1 MTIHRASSRTT
12 KPAPAANFTGVVWQD
27 EVIVPTAPSRTRMSL
42 VTFSP
47 GARTAWHTH
56 PVGQV
61 LHVTLGVGRLT
72 FKGEKPQMLLPGDTA
87 WIPPGVLHWHGAAP
101 DRLFAHLA
109 MSESTDTG
117 ESTAWFEKVT
127 DAEYGEEPASPG

>member
-1 MTIHRASSRTT
+1 MTIHRASSRAS

-27 EVIVPTAPSRTRMSL
+27 EVIVPTAPSRLRASV

-72 FKGEKPQMLLPGDTA
+72 LKGEKPQILLPGDTA

-109 MSESTDTG
+109 MSESTDKG

-127 DAEYGEEPASPG
+127 DAEYGEAPAPAT